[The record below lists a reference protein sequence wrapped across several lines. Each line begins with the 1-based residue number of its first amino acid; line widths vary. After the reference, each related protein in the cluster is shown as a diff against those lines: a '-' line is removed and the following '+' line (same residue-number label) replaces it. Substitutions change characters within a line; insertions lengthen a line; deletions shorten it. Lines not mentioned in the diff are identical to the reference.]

1 MKAMKKEKLFT
12 RNFTLLILGQ
22 VSSLT
27 GNYTLKFALSMYVL
41 EQTGSASIFAGMLS
55 AALLP
60 TVLLSP
66 FGGIL
71 ADRAN
76 RKHIMVALDAL
87 SGLSVLAVGL
97 LLPLGRELW
106 VIGALLVLLSVLAAF
121 ESPTVQACVPQMV
134 SPQNLVQ
141 GNAVVSQ
148 VSAVTSLVTPF
159 LGSLFYTAFGIGP
172 VFAAAVAC
180 FWLTALLECMIRLE
194 YQKPPRTAGIGAI
207 VREDLAVSAHFLR
220 REQPDILKLLLLA
233 ALAGMFV
240 SGTAVVGFP
249 YLVRTVLGLSATY
262 YGAAESAMGAAA
274 ILGSLCAGL
283 LGKKLRVRDMAAI
296 FLSFGLSLFPIGFSF
311 LLPVGRMARYGVL
324 LFFFCVCQLGVCIFS
339 TYAITLIQQRT
350 PEQLMG
356 KVMSCVFTLSMCA
369 QPVGQVVYGALFDCF
384 SDSVYWVLIPT
395 GMLICLIAVASRG
408 FLKRMAAAE
417 KNKKD
422 ICKSRC
428 PFSDGGDDR
437 DRTDDLLNAIQTRSQ
452 LSYTPIFTCR
462 AAGPA
467 TQRRILYPP
476 LPHLSSIF
484 FLFFWPLLQRGRGR
498 SLFLTVRAW
507 RALSSP
513 SPRSPEYGSGTGR
526 SVKNS
531 PGSVPG
537 TPPPARDGT
546 SG

>member
-148 VSAVTSLVTPF
+148 VSAVTSLATPF

-172 VFAAAVAC
+172 VFAAAVVC
-180 FWLTALLECMIRLE
+180 FWLTALLECMIHLE

-220 REQPDILKLLLLA
+220 WEQPDILKLLLLA

-283 LGKKLRVRDMAAI
+283 LGKKLRVRDLSAI

-369 QPVGQVVYGALFDCF
+369 QPVGQMVYGALFDCF

-408 FLKRMAAAE
+408 FLKRMEAAE
-417 KNKKD
+417 
-422 ICKSRC
+422 
-428 PFSDGGDDR
+428 
-437 DRTDDLLNAIQTRSQ
+437 
-452 LSYTPIFTCR
+452 
-462 AAGPA
+462 
-467 TQRRILYPP
+467 
-476 LPHLSSIF
+476 
-484 FLFFWPLLQRGRGR
+484 
-498 SLFLTVRAW
+498 
-507 RALSSP
+507 
-513 SPRSPEYGSGTGR
+513 
-526 SVKNS
+526 
-531 PGSVPG
+531 
-537 TPPPARDGT
+537 
-546 SG
+546 

>member
-87 SGLSVLAVGL
+87 SGLSVLAAGL

-172 VFAAAVAC
+172 VFAAAVGC
-180 FWLTALLECMIRLE
+180 FWLTALLECMIHLE
-194 YQKPPRTAGIGAI
+194 HQKLPRTAGIGAI

-283 LGKKLRVRDMAAI
+283 MGKKLRVRDLSAI

-369 QPVGQVVYGALFDCF
+369 QPVGQLVYGALFDCF

-408 FLKRMAAAE
+408 FLKRMEAAE
-417 KNKKD
+417 
-422 ICKSRC
+422 
-428 PFSDGGDDR
+428 
-437 DRTDDLLNAIQTRSQ
+437 
-452 LSYTPIFTCR
+452 
-462 AAGPA
+462 
-467 TQRRILYPP
+467 
-476 LPHLSSIF
+476 
-484 FLFFWPLLQRGRGR
+484 
-498 SLFLTVRAW
+498 
-507 RALSSP
+507 
-513 SPRSPEYGSGTGR
+513 
-526 SVKNS
+526 
-531 PGSVPG
+531 
-537 TPPPARDGT
+537 
-546 SG
+546 

>member
-87 SGLSVLAVGL
+87 SGLSVLAAGL

-148 VSAVTSLVTPF
+148 VSAVTSLATPF

-172 VFAAAVAC
+172 VFAAAGVC
-180 FWLTALLECMIRLE
+180 FWLTALLECMIHLE
-194 YQKPPRTAGIGAI
+194 HQKPPRTAGIGAI

-283 LGKKLRVRDMAAI
+283 MGKKLRVRDLAAI
-296 FLSFGLSLFPIGFSF
+296 FLSFGLSLFPIGLSF
-311 LLPVGRMARYGVL
+311 LLPVGTMAHYGVL

-369 QPVGQVVYGALFDCF
+369 QPVGQMVYGALFDCF
-384 SDSVYWVLIPT
+384 SDRVYWVLIPT
-395 GMLICLIAVASRG
+395 GMLICLIALASQG
-408 FLKRMAAAE
+408 FLKRMEAAE
-417 KNKKD
+417 
-422 ICKSRC
+422 
-428 PFSDGGDDR
+428 
-437 DRTDDLLNAIQTRSQ
+437 
-452 LSYTPIFTCR
+452 
-462 AAGPA
+462 
-467 TQRRILYPP
+467 
-476 LPHLSSIF
+476 
-484 FLFFWPLLQRGRGR
+484 
-498 SLFLTVRAW
+498 
-507 RALSSP
+507 
-513 SPRSPEYGSGTGR
+513 
-526 SVKNS
+526 
-531 PGSVPG
+531 
-537 TPPPARDGT
+537 
-546 SG
+546 

>member
-87 SGLSVLAVGL
+87 SGLSVLAAGL

-148 VSAVTSLVTPF
+148 VSAVTSLATPF

-172 VFAAAVAC
+172 VFAAAGVC
-180 FWLTALLECMIRLE
+180 FWLTALLECMIHLE
-194 YQKPPRTAGIGAI
+194 HQKPPRTAGIGAI

-350 PEQLMG
+350 PKQLMG

-369 QPVGQVVYGALFDCF
+369 QPVGQMVYGALFDCF

-408 FLKRMAAAE
+408 FLKRMEAAE
-417 KNKKD
+417 
-422 ICKSRC
+422 
-428 PFSDGGDDR
+428 
-437 DRTDDLLNAIQTRSQ
+437 
-452 LSYTPIFTCR
+452 
-462 AAGPA
+462 
-467 TQRRILYPP
+467 
-476 LPHLSSIF
+476 
-484 FLFFWPLLQRGRGR
+484 
-498 SLFLTVRAW
+498 
-507 RALSSP
+507 
-513 SPRSPEYGSGTGR
+513 
-526 SVKNS
+526 
-531 PGSVPG
+531 
-537 TPPPARDGT
+537 
-546 SG
+546 

>member
-76 RKHIMVALDAL
+76 RKWIMVVLDAL
-87 SGLSVLAVGL
+87 SGLSVLAAGL

-148 VSAVTSLVTPF
+148 VSAVTSLATPF

-172 VFAAAVAC
+172 VFAAAVVC
-180 FWLTALLECMIRLE
+180 FWLTALLECMIHLE

-207 VREDLAVSAHFLR
+207 VREDLALSAHFLR

-274 ILGSLCAGL
+274 ILGGLCAGL
-283 LGKKLRVRDMAAI
+283 LGKKLRVRDLSAI
-296 FLSFGLSLFPIGFSF
+296 FLSFGLSLFPIGLSF

-350 PEQLMG
+350 PKQLMG

-395 GMLICLIAVASRG
+395 GMLICLIAVVSRG
-408 FLKRMAAAE
+408 FLKRMEAAE
-417 KNKKD
+417 
-422 ICKSRC
+422 
-428 PFSDGGDDR
+428 
-437 DRTDDLLNAIQTRSQ
+437 
-452 LSYTPIFTCR
+452 
-462 AAGPA
+462 
-467 TQRRILYPP
+467 
-476 LPHLSSIF
+476 
-484 FLFFWPLLQRGRGR
+484 
-498 SLFLTVRAW
+498 
-507 RALSSP
+507 
-513 SPRSPEYGSGTGR
+513 
-526 SVKNS
+526 
-531 PGSVPG
+531 
-537 TPPPARDGT
+537 
-546 SG
+546 

>member
-87 SGLSVLAVGL
+87 SGLSVLAAGL

-172 VFAAAVAC
+172 VFAAAVVC
-180 FWLTALLECMIRLE
+180 FWLTALLECMIHLE
-194 YQKPPRTAGIGAI
+194 HQKPPRTAGIGAI

-296 FLSFGLSLFPIGFSF
+296 FLSFGLSLFPIGLSF

-350 PEQLMG
+350 PKQLMG

-384 SDSVYWVLIPT
+384 FDSVYWVLIPT

-408 FLKRMAAAE
+408 FLKRMEAAE
-417 KNKKD
+417 
-422 ICKSRC
+422 
-428 PFSDGGDDR
+428 
-437 DRTDDLLNAIQTRSQ
+437 
-452 LSYTPIFTCR
+452 
-462 AAGPA
+462 
-467 TQRRILYPP
+467 
-476 LPHLSSIF
+476 
-484 FLFFWPLLQRGRGR
+484 
-498 SLFLTVRAW
+498 
-507 RALSSP
+507 
-513 SPRSPEYGSGTGR
+513 
-526 SVKNS
+526 
-531 PGSVPG
+531 
-537 TPPPARDGT
+537 
-546 SG
+546 

>member
-87 SGLSVLAVGL
+87 SGLSVLAAGL

-172 VFAAAVAC
+172 VFAAAVVC
-180 FWLTALLECMIRLE
+180 FWLTALLECMIHLE

-207 VREDLAVSAHFLR
+207 VREDLAVSSHFLR
-220 REQPDILKLLLLA
+220 WEQPDILKLLLLA

-369 QPVGQVVYGALFDCF
+369 QPVGQMVYGALFDCF

-408 FLKRMAAAE
+408 FLKRMEAAE
-417 KNKKD
+417 
-422 ICKSRC
+422 
-428 PFSDGGDDR
+428 
-437 DRTDDLLNAIQTRSQ
+437 
-452 LSYTPIFTCR
+452 
-462 AAGPA
+462 
-467 TQRRILYPP
+467 
-476 LPHLSSIF
+476 
-484 FLFFWPLLQRGRGR
+484 
-498 SLFLTVRAW
+498 
-507 RALSSP
+507 
-513 SPRSPEYGSGTGR
+513 
-526 SVKNS
+526 
-531 PGSVPG
+531 
-537 TPPPARDGT
+537 
-546 SG
+546 

>member
-172 VFAAAVAC
+172 VFAAAVVC
-180 FWLTALLECMIRLE
+180 FWLTALLECMIHLE

-283 LGKKLRVRDMAAI
+283 LGKKLRVRDLSSI
-296 FLSFGLSLFPIGFSF
+296 FLSFGLSLFPIGLSF

-369 QPVGQVVYGALFDCF
+369 QPVGQMVYGALFDCF

-395 GMLICLIAVASRG
+395 GVLICLIAVASRG
-408 FLKRMAAAE
+408 FLKRMEAAE
-417 KNKKD
+417 
-422 ICKSRC
+422 
-428 PFSDGGDDR
+428 
-437 DRTDDLLNAIQTRSQ
+437 
-452 LSYTPIFTCR
+452 
-462 AAGPA
+462 
-467 TQRRILYPP
+467 
-476 LPHLSSIF
+476 
-484 FLFFWPLLQRGRGR
+484 
-498 SLFLTVRAW
+498 
-507 RALSSP
+507 
-513 SPRSPEYGSGTGR
+513 
-526 SVKNS
+526 
-531 PGSVPG
+531 
-537 TPPPARDGT
+537 
-546 SG
+546 

>member
-87 SGLSVLAVGL
+87 SGLSVLAAGL

-148 VSAVTSLVTPF
+148 VSAVTSLATPF

-172 VFAAAVAC
+172 VFAAAGVC
-180 FWLTALLECMIRLE
+180 FWLTALLECMIHLE
-194 YQKPPRTAGIGAI
+194 HQKPPRTAGIGAI

-283 LGKKLRVRDMAAI
+283 LGKKLRVRDLSAI
-296 FLSFGLSLFPIGFSF
+296 FLSFGLSLFPIGLSF

-350 PEQLMG
+350 PKQLMG

-384 SDSVYWVLIPT
+384 FDSVYWVLIPT
-395 GMLICLIAVASRG
+395 GVLICLIAVASRG
-408 FLKRMAAAE
+408 FLKRMEAAE
-417 KNKKD
+417 
-422 ICKSRC
+422 
-428 PFSDGGDDR
+428 
-437 DRTDDLLNAIQTRSQ
+437 
-452 LSYTPIFTCR
+452 
-462 AAGPA
+462 
-467 TQRRILYPP
+467 
-476 LPHLSSIF
+476 
-484 FLFFWPLLQRGRGR
+484 
-498 SLFLTVRAW
+498 
-507 RALSSP
+507 
-513 SPRSPEYGSGTGR
+513 
-526 SVKNS
+526 
-531 PGSVPG
+531 
-537 TPPPARDGT
+537 
-546 SG
+546 

>member
-87 SGLSVLAVGL
+87 SGLSVLAAGL

-172 VFAAAVAC
+172 VFAAAVVC
-180 FWLTALLECMIRLE
+180 FWLTALLECMIHLE

-283 LGKKLRVRDMAAI
+283 LGKKLRVRDLSAI
-296 FLSFGLSLFPIGFSF
+296 FLSFGLSLFPIGLSF

-350 PEQLMG
+350 PKQLMG

-369 QPVGQVVYGALFDCF
+369 QPVGQVVYGALSDCLF
-384 SDSVYWVLIPT
+384 DSVYWVLTPT

-408 FLKRMAAAE
+408 FLKRMEAAE
-417 KNKKD
+417 
-422 ICKSRC
+422 
-428 PFSDGGDDR
+428 
-437 DRTDDLLNAIQTRSQ
+437 
-452 LSYTPIFTCR
+452 
-462 AAGPA
+462 
-467 TQRRILYPP
+467 
-476 LPHLSSIF
+476 
-484 FLFFWPLLQRGRGR
+484 
-498 SLFLTVRAW
+498 
-507 RALSSP
+507 
-513 SPRSPEYGSGTGR
+513 
-526 SVKNS
+526 
-531 PGSVPG
+531 
-537 TPPPARDGT
+537 
-546 SG
+546 

>member
-87 SGLSVLAVGL
+87 SGLSVLAAGL

-141 GNAVVSQ
+141 GNAVVGQ

-180 FWLTALLECMIRLE
+180 FWLTALLECMIHLE

-207 VREDLAVSAHFLR
+207 VREDLALSAHFLR

-249 YLVRTVLGLSATY
+249 YLVRMVLGLSATY

-296 FLSFGLSLFPIGFSF
+296 FLSFGLSLFPIGLSF

-384 SDSVYWVLIPT
+384 SDSVYWGLIPT
-395 GMLICLIAVASRG
+395 GMLICLIAVVSRG
-408 FLKRMAAAE
+408 FLKRMEAAE
-417 KNKKD
+417 
-422 ICKSRC
+422 
-428 PFSDGGDDR
+428 
-437 DRTDDLLNAIQTRSQ
+437 
-452 LSYTPIFTCR
+452 
-462 AAGPA
+462 
-467 TQRRILYPP
+467 
-476 LPHLSSIF
+476 
-484 FLFFWPLLQRGRGR
+484 
-498 SLFLTVRAW
+498 
-507 RALSSP
+507 
-513 SPRSPEYGSGTGR
+513 
-526 SVKNS
+526 
-531 PGSVPG
+531 
-537 TPPPARDGT
+537 
-546 SG
+546 

>member
-87 SGLSVLAVGL
+87 SGLSVLAAGL

-148 VSAVTSLVTPF
+148 VSAVTSLATPF

-172 VFAAAVAC
+172 VFAAAVVC
-180 FWLTALLECMIRLE
+180 FWLTALLECMIHLE

-220 REQPDILKLLLLA
+220 WEQPDILKLLLLA

-296 FLSFGLSLFPIGFSF
+296 FLSFGLSLFPIGLSF

-369 QPVGQVVYGALFDCF
+369 QPVGQMVYGALFDCF

-408 FLKRMAAAE
+408 FLKRMEAAE
-417 KNKKD
+417 
-422 ICKSRC
+422 
-428 PFSDGGDDR
+428 
-437 DRTDDLLNAIQTRSQ
+437 
-452 LSYTPIFTCR
+452 
-462 AAGPA
+462 
-467 TQRRILYPP
+467 
-476 LPHLSSIF
+476 
-484 FLFFWPLLQRGRGR
+484 
-498 SLFLTVRAW
+498 
-507 RALSSP
+507 
-513 SPRSPEYGSGTGR
+513 
-526 SVKNS
+526 
-531 PGSVPG
+531 
-537 TPPPARDGT
+537 
-546 SG
+546 

>member
-87 SGLSVLAVGL
+87 SGLSVLAAGL

-172 VFAAAVAC
+172 VFAAAVVC
-180 FWLTALLECMIRLE
+180 FWLTALLECMIHLE

-296 FLSFGLSLFPIGFSF
+296 FLSFGLSLFPIGLSF

-395 GMLICLIAVASRG
+395 GVLICLIAVASRV
-408 FLKRMAAAE
+408 FLKRMEAAE
-417 KNKKD
+417 
-422 ICKSRC
+422 
-428 PFSDGGDDR
+428 
-437 DRTDDLLNAIQTRSQ
+437 
-452 LSYTPIFTCR
+452 
-462 AAGPA
+462 
-467 TQRRILYPP
+467 
-476 LPHLSSIF
+476 
-484 FLFFWPLLQRGRGR
+484 
-498 SLFLTVRAW
+498 
-507 RALSSP
+507 
-513 SPRSPEYGSGTGR
+513 
-526 SVKNS
+526 
-531 PGSVPG
+531 
-537 TPPPARDGT
+537 
-546 SG
+546 

>member
-87 SGLSVLAVGL
+87 SGLSVLAAGL

-134 SPQNLVQ
+134 PPQNLVQ

-172 VFAAAVAC
+172 VFAAAVVC

-296 FLSFGLSLFPIGFSF
+296 FLSFGLSLFPIGLSF

-350 PEQLMG
+350 PKQLMG

-369 QPVGQVVYGALFDCF
+369 QPVGQMVYGALFDCF

-408 FLKRMAAAE
+408 FLKRMEAAE
-417 KNKKD
+417 
-422 ICKSRC
+422 
-428 PFSDGGDDR
+428 
-437 DRTDDLLNAIQTRSQ
+437 
-452 LSYTPIFTCR
+452 
-462 AAGPA
+462 
-467 TQRRILYPP
+467 
-476 LPHLSSIF
+476 
-484 FLFFWPLLQRGRGR
+484 
-498 SLFLTVRAW
+498 
-507 RALSSP
+507 
-513 SPRSPEYGSGTGR
+513 
-526 SVKNS
+526 
-531 PGSVPG
+531 
-537 TPPPARDGT
+537 
-546 SG
+546 

>member
-87 SGLSVLAVGL
+87 SGLSVLAAGL

-121 ESPTVQACVPQMV
+121 ESPTVQACVSQMV

-148 VSAVTSLVTPF
+148 VSAVTSLATPF

-172 VFAAAVAC
+172 VFAAAVVG
-180 FWLTALLECMIRLE
+180 FWLTSLLECMIHLE

-296 FLSFGLSLFPIGFSF
+296 FLSFGLSLFPIGLSF

-395 GMLICLIAVASRG
+395 GMLICLIAVVSRG
-408 FLKRMAAAE
+408 FLKRMEAAE
-417 KNKKD
+417 
-422 ICKSRC
+422 
-428 PFSDGGDDR
+428 
-437 DRTDDLLNAIQTRSQ
+437 
-452 LSYTPIFTCR
+452 
-462 AAGPA
+462 
-467 TQRRILYPP
+467 
-476 LPHLSSIF
+476 
-484 FLFFWPLLQRGRGR
+484 
-498 SLFLTVRAW
+498 
-507 RALSSP
+507 
-513 SPRSPEYGSGTGR
+513 
-526 SVKNS
+526 
-531 PGSVPG
+531 
-537 TPPPARDGT
+537 
-546 SG
+546 

>member
-1 MKAMKKEKLFT
+1 M
-12 RNFTLLILGQ
+12 
-22 VSSLT
+22 SSLT

-87 SGLSVLAVGL
+87 SGLSVLAAGL
-97 LLPLGRELW
+97 LLLLGRELW

-172 VFAAAVAC
+172 VFAAAVVC
-180 FWLTALLECMIRLE
+180 FWLTALLECMIHLE

-283 LGKKLRVRDMAAI
+283 LGKKLRVRDLSAI
-296 FLSFGLSLFPIGFSF
+296 FLSFGLSLFPIGLSF

-369 QPVGQVVYGALFDCF
+369 QPVGQMVYGALFDCF

-395 GMLICLIAVASRG
+395 GMLICLIAVASQG
-408 FLKRMAAAE
+408 FLKRMEAAE
-417 KNKKD
+417 
-422 ICKSRC
+422 
-428 PFSDGGDDR
+428 
-437 DRTDDLLNAIQTRSQ
+437 
-452 LSYTPIFTCR
+452 
-462 AAGPA
+462 
-467 TQRRILYPP
+467 
-476 LPHLSSIF
+476 
-484 FLFFWPLLQRGRGR
+484 
-498 SLFLTVRAW
+498 
-507 RALSSP
+507 
-513 SPRSPEYGSGTGR
+513 
-526 SVKNS
+526 
-531 PGSVPG
+531 
-537 TPPPARDGT
+537 
-546 SG
+546 

>member
-1 MKAMKKEKLFT
+1 M
-12 RNFTLLILGQ
+12 
-22 VSSLT
+22 SSLT

-87 SGLSVLAVGL
+87 SGLSVLAAGL
-97 LLPLGRELW
+97 LLPLGREIW

-148 VSAVTSLVTPF
+148 VSAVTSLATPF

-172 VFAAAVAC
+172 VFAAAGVC
-180 FWLTALLECMIRLE
+180 FWLTALLECMIHLE

-283 LGKKLRVRDMAAI
+283 LGKKLRVRDLSAI

-311 LLPVGRMARYGVL
+311 LLPVGTMARYGVL

-369 QPVGQVVYGALFDCF
+369 QPVGQMVYGALFDCF

-395 GMLICLIAVASRG
+395 GVLICLIAVASRG
-408 FLKRMAAAE
+408 FLKRMEAAE
-417 KNKKD
+417 
-422 ICKSRC
+422 
-428 PFSDGGDDR
+428 
-437 DRTDDLLNAIQTRSQ
+437 
-452 LSYTPIFTCR
+452 
-462 AAGPA
+462 
-467 TQRRILYPP
+467 
-476 LPHLSSIF
+476 
-484 FLFFWPLLQRGRGR
+484 
-498 SLFLTVRAW
+498 
-507 RALSSP
+507 
-513 SPRSPEYGSGTGR
+513 
-526 SVKNS
+526 
-531 PGSVPG
+531 
-537 TPPPARDGT
+537 
-546 SG
+546 

>member
-87 SGLSVLAVGL
+87 SGLSVLAAGL

-172 VFAAAVAC
+172 VFAAAVVC
-180 FWLTALLECMIRLE
+180 FWLTALLECMIHLE

-296 FLSFGLSLFPIGFSF
+296 FLSFGLSLFPIGLSF

-350 PEQLMG
+350 PKQLMG

-395 GMLICLIAVASRG
+395 GVLICLIAVASRG
-408 FLKRMAAAE
+408 FLKRMEAAE
-417 KNKKD
+417 
-422 ICKSRC
+422 
-428 PFSDGGDDR
+428 
-437 DRTDDLLNAIQTRSQ
+437 
-452 LSYTPIFTCR
+452 
-462 AAGPA
+462 
-467 TQRRILYPP
+467 
-476 LPHLSSIF
+476 
-484 FLFFWPLLQRGRGR
+484 
-498 SLFLTVRAW
+498 
-507 RALSSP
+507 
-513 SPRSPEYGSGTGR
+513 
-526 SVKNS
+526 
-531 PGSVPG
+531 
-537 TPPPARDGT
+537 
-546 SG
+546 

>member
-87 SGLSVLAVGL
+87 SGLSVLAAGL

-148 VSAVTSLVTPF
+148 VSAVTSLATPF

-172 VFAAAVAC
+172 VFAAAVVC
-180 FWLTALLECMIRLE
+180 FWLTALLECMIHLE

-249 YLVRTVLGLSATY
+249 YLVRTVLGLSAPY

-283 LGKKLRVRDMAAI
+283 LGKKLRVRDLSSI
-296 FLSFGLSLFPIGFSF
+296 FLSFGLSLFPIGLSF

-350 PEQLMG
+350 PKQLMG

-369 QPVGQVVYGALFDCF
+369 QPVGQMVYGALFDCF

-408 FLKRMAAAE
+408 FLKRMEAAE
-417 KNKKD
+417 
-422 ICKSRC
+422 
-428 PFSDGGDDR
+428 
-437 DRTDDLLNAIQTRSQ
+437 
-452 LSYTPIFTCR
+452 
-462 AAGPA
+462 
-467 TQRRILYPP
+467 
-476 LPHLSSIF
+476 
-484 FLFFWPLLQRGRGR
+484 
-498 SLFLTVRAW
+498 
-507 RALSSP
+507 
-513 SPRSPEYGSGTGR
+513 
-526 SVKNS
+526 
-531 PGSVPG
+531 
-537 TPPPARDGT
+537 
-546 SG
+546 

>member
-87 SGLSVLAVGL
+87 SGLSVLAAGL

-159 LGSLFYTAFGIGP
+159 WGSLFYTAFGIGP
-172 VFAAAVAC
+172 VFAAAVVC
-180 FWLTALLECMIRLE
+180 FWLTALLECMIHLE

-207 VREDLAVSAHFLR
+207 VREDLALSAHFLR

-296 FLSFGLSLFPIGFSF
+296 FLSFGLSLFPIGLSF

-350 PEQLMG
+350 PKQLMG

-369 QPVGQVVYGALFDCF
+369 QPVGQMVYGALFDCF

-395 GMLICLIAVASRG
+395 GVLICLIAVASRG
-408 FLKRMAAAE
+408 FLKRMEAAE
-417 KNKKD
+417 
-422 ICKSRC
+422 
-428 PFSDGGDDR
+428 
-437 DRTDDLLNAIQTRSQ
+437 
-452 LSYTPIFTCR
+452 
-462 AAGPA
+462 
-467 TQRRILYPP
+467 
-476 LPHLSSIF
+476 
-484 FLFFWPLLQRGRGR
+484 
-498 SLFLTVRAW
+498 
-507 RALSSP
+507 
-513 SPRSPEYGSGTGR
+513 
-526 SVKNS
+526 
-531 PGSVPG
+531 
-537 TPPPARDGT
+537 
-546 SG
+546 

>member
-87 SGLSVLAVGL
+87 SGLSVLAAGL

-180 FWLTALLECMIRLE
+180 FWLTALLECMIHLE

-207 VREDLAVSAHFLR
+207 VREELAVSAHFLR

-283 LGKKLRVRDMAAI
+283 LGKKLRVRDLSAI
-296 FLSFGLSLFPIGFSF
+296 FLSFGLSLFPIGLSF

-369 QPVGQVVYGALFDCF
+369 QPVGQMVYGALFDCF
-384 SDSVYWVLIPT
+384 FDSVYWVLIPT

-408 FLKRMAAAE
+408 FLKRMEAAE
-417 KNKKD
+417 
-422 ICKSRC
+422 
-428 PFSDGGDDR
+428 
-437 DRTDDLLNAIQTRSQ
+437 
-452 LSYTPIFTCR
+452 
-462 AAGPA
+462 
-467 TQRRILYPP
+467 
-476 LPHLSSIF
+476 
-484 FLFFWPLLQRGRGR
+484 
-498 SLFLTVRAW
+498 
-507 RALSSP
+507 
-513 SPRSPEYGSGTGR
+513 
-526 SVKNS
+526 
-531 PGSVPG
+531 
-537 TPPPARDGT
+537 
-546 SG
+546 

>member
-87 SGLSVLAVGL
+87 SGLSVLAAGL

-148 VSAVTSLVTPF
+148 VSAVTSLATPF

-172 VFAAAVAC
+172 VFAAAGVC
-180 FWLTALLECMIRLE
+180 FWLTALLECMIHLE
-194 YQKPPRTAGIGAI
+194 HQKPPRTAGIGAI

-283 LGKKLRVRDMAAI
+283 LGKKLRVRDLSAI

-350 PEQLMG
+350 PKQLMG

-384 SDSVYWVLIPT
+384 SDRVYWVLIPT
-395 GMLICLIAVASRG
+395 GMLICLIAVVSRG
-408 FLKRMAAAE
+408 FLKRMEAAE
-417 KNKKD
+417 
-422 ICKSRC
+422 
-428 PFSDGGDDR
+428 
-437 DRTDDLLNAIQTRSQ
+437 
-452 LSYTPIFTCR
+452 
-462 AAGPA
+462 
-467 TQRRILYPP
+467 
-476 LPHLSSIF
+476 
-484 FLFFWPLLQRGRGR
+484 
-498 SLFLTVRAW
+498 
-507 RALSSP
+507 
-513 SPRSPEYGSGTGR
+513 
-526 SVKNS
+526 
-531 PGSVPG
+531 
-537 TPPPARDGT
+537 
-546 SG
+546 

>member
-87 SGLSVLAVGL
+87 SGLSVLAAGL

-148 VSAVTSLVTPF
+148 VSAVTSLATPF

-172 VFAAAVAC
+172 VFAAAGVC
-180 FWLTALLECMIRLE
+180 FWLTALLECMIHLE
-194 YQKPPRTAGIGAI
+194 HQKPPRTAGIGAI

-296 FLSFGLSLFPIGFSF
+296 FLSFGLSLFPIGLSF

-350 PEQLMG
+350 PKQLMG

-384 SDSVYWVLIPT
+384 FDSVYWVLIPT
-395 GMLICLIAVASRG
+395 GVLICLIAVASRG
-408 FLKRMAAAE
+408 FLKRMEAAE
-417 KNKKD
+417 
-422 ICKSRC
+422 
-428 PFSDGGDDR
+428 
-437 DRTDDLLNAIQTRSQ
+437 
-452 LSYTPIFTCR
+452 
-462 AAGPA
+462 
-467 TQRRILYPP
+467 
-476 LPHLSSIF
+476 
-484 FLFFWPLLQRGRGR
+484 
-498 SLFLTVRAW
+498 
-507 RALSSP
+507 
-513 SPRSPEYGSGTGR
+513 
-526 SVKNS
+526 
-531 PGSVPG
+531 
-537 TPPPARDGT
+537 
-546 SG
+546 

>member
-76 RKHIMVALDAL
+76 RKHIMVALDTL
-87 SGLSVLAVGL
+87 SGLVVLAAGL

-172 VFAAAVAC
+172 VFAAAVVC
-180 FWLTALLECMIRLE
+180 FWLTALLECMIHLE

-262 YGAAESAMGAAA
+262 YGTAESAMGAAA

-296 FLSFGLSLFPIGFSF
+296 FLSFGLSLFPIGLSF

-408 FLKRMAAAE
+408 FLKRMEAAE
-417 KNKKD
+417 
-422 ICKSRC
+422 
-428 PFSDGGDDR
+428 
-437 DRTDDLLNAIQTRSQ
+437 
-452 LSYTPIFTCR
+452 
-462 AAGPA
+462 
-467 TQRRILYPP
+467 
-476 LPHLSSIF
+476 
-484 FLFFWPLLQRGRGR
+484 
-498 SLFLTVRAW
+498 
-507 RALSSP
+507 
-513 SPRSPEYGSGTGR
+513 
-526 SVKNS
+526 
-531 PGSVPG
+531 
-537 TPPPARDGT
+537 
-546 SG
+546 

>member
-87 SGLSVLAVGL
+87 SGLSVLAAGL

-207 VREDLAVSAHFLR
+207 VREDLALSAHFLR

-283 LGKKLRVRDMAAI
+283 MGKKLRVRDLSAI

-311 LLPVGRMARYGVL
+311 LLPVGTMARYGVL

-350 PEQLMG
+350 PKQLMG

-395 GMLICLIAVASRG
+395 GVLICLIAVVSRG
-408 FLKRMAAAE
+408 FLKRMEAAE
-417 KNKKD
+417 
-422 ICKSRC
+422 
-428 PFSDGGDDR
+428 
-437 DRTDDLLNAIQTRSQ
+437 
-452 LSYTPIFTCR
+452 
-462 AAGPA
+462 
-467 TQRRILYPP
+467 
-476 LPHLSSIF
+476 
-484 FLFFWPLLQRGRGR
+484 
-498 SLFLTVRAW
+498 
-507 RALSSP
+507 
-513 SPRSPEYGSGTGR
+513 
-526 SVKNS
+526 
-531 PGSVPG
+531 
-537 TPPPARDGT
+537 
-546 SG
+546 

>member
-87 SGLSVLAVGL
+87 SGLSVLAAGL
-97 LLPLGRELW
+97 LLPLGRGLW

-148 VSAVTSLVTPF
+148 VSAVTSLATPF

-172 VFAAAVAC
+172 VFAAAVVC

-207 VREDLAVSAHFLR
+207 VREDLAVSVHFLR

-369 QPVGQVVYGALFDCF
+369 QPVGQLVYGALFDCF

-408 FLKRMAAAE
+408 FLKRMEAAE
-417 KNKKD
+417 
-422 ICKSRC
+422 
-428 PFSDGGDDR
+428 
-437 DRTDDLLNAIQTRSQ
+437 
-452 LSYTPIFTCR
+452 
-462 AAGPA
+462 
-467 TQRRILYPP
+467 
-476 LPHLSSIF
+476 
-484 FLFFWPLLQRGRGR
+484 
-498 SLFLTVRAW
+498 
-507 RALSSP
+507 
-513 SPRSPEYGSGTGR
+513 
-526 SVKNS
+526 
-531 PGSVPG
+531 
-537 TPPPARDGT
+537 
-546 SG
+546 

>member
-76 RKHIMVALDAL
+76 RKHIIVALDAL
-87 SGLSVLAVGL
+87 SGLSVLAAGL

-172 VFAAAVAC
+172 VFAAAVVC
-180 FWLTALLECMIRLE
+180 FWMTALLECMIHLE

-283 LGKKLRVRDMAAI
+283 LGKKLRVRDLSAI
-296 FLSFGLSLFPIGFSF
+296 FLSFGLSLFPIGLSF

-350 PEQLMG
+350 PKQLMG

-369 QPVGQVVYGALFDCF
+369 QPVGQMVYGALFDCF

-395 GMLICLIAVASRG
+395 GVLICLIAVASRG
-408 FLKRMAAAE
+408 FLKRMEAAE
-417 KNKKD
+417 
-422 ICKSRC
+422 
-428 PFSDGGDDR
+428 
-437 DRTDDLLNAIQTRSQ
+437 
-452 LSYTPIFTCR
+452 
-462 AAGPA
+462 
-467 TQRRILYPP
+467 
-476 LPHLSSIF
+476 
-484 FLFFWPLLQRGRGR
+484 
-498 SLFLTVRAW
+498 
-507 RALSSP
+507 
-513 SPRSPEYGSGTGR
+513 
-526 SVKNS
+526 
-531 PGSVPG
+531 
-537 TPPPARDGT
+537 
-546 SG
+546 

>member
-87 SGLSVLAVGL
+87 SGLSVLAAGL

-141 GNAVVSQ
+141 GNVVVSQ

-172 VFAAAVAC
+172 VFAAAVVC
-180 FWLTALLECMIRLE
+180 FWLTALLECMIHLE
-194 YQKPPRTAGIGAI
+194 HQKPPRTAGIGAI

-296 FLSFGLSLFPIGFSF
+296 FLSFGLSLFPIGLSF

-369 QPVGQVVYGALFDCF
+369 QPVGQMVYGALFDCF

-408 FLKRMAAAE
+408 FLKRMEAAE
-417 KNKKD
+417 
-422 ICKSRC
+422 
-428 PFSDGGDDR
+428 
-437 DRTDDLLNAIQTRSQ
+437 
-452 LSYTPIFTCR
+452 
-462 AAGPA
+462 
-467 TQRRILYPP
+467 
-476 LPHLSSIF
+476 
-484 FLFFWPLLQRGRGR
+484 
-498 SLFLTVRAW
+498 
-507 RALSSP
+507 
-513 SPRSPEYGSGTGR
+513 
-526 SVKNS
+526 
-531 PGSVPG
+531 
-537 TPPPARDGT
+537 
-546 SG
+546 

>member
-87 SGLSVLAVGL
+87 SGLSVLAAGL

-180 FWLTALLECMIRLE
+180 FWLTALLECMIHLE

-296 FLSFGLSLFPIGFSF
+296 FLSFGLSLFPIGLSF

-369 QPVGQVVYGALFDCF
+369 QPVGQMVYGALFDCF

-395 GMLICLIAVASRG
+395 GVLICLIAVASRG
-408 FLKRMAAAE
+408 FLKRMEAAE
-417 KNKKD
+417 
-422 ICKSRC
+422 
-428 PFSDGGDDR
+428 
-437 DRTDDLLNAIQTRSQ
+437 
-452 LSYTPIFTCR
+452 
-462 AAGPA
+462 
-467 TQRRILYPP
+467 
-476 LPHLSSIF
+476 
-484 FLFFWPLLQRGRGR
+484 
-498 SLFLTVRAW
+498 
-507 RALSSP
+507 
-513 SPRSPEYGSGTGR
+513 
-526 SVKNS
+526 
-531 PGSVPG
+531 
-537 TPPPARDGT
+537 
-546 SG
+546 

>member
-1 MKAMKKEKLFT
+1 MKEMQKEKLFT

-87 SGLSVLAVGL
+87 SGLSVLAAGL

-172 VFAAAVAC
+172 VFAAAVVC
-180 FWLTALLECMIRLE
+180 FWLTALLECMIHLE

-283 LGKKLRVRDMAAI
+283 LGKKLRVRDLSAI
-296 FLSFGLSLFPIGFSF
+296 FLSFGLSLFPIGLSF

-350 PEQLMG
+350 PKQLMG

-369 QPVGQVVYGALFDCF
+369 QPVGQMVYGALFDCF
-384 SDSVYWVLIPT
+384 SDRVYWVLIPT
-395 GMLICLIAVASRG
+395 GVLICLIAVASRG
-408 FLKRMAAAE
+408 FLKRMEAAE
-417 KNKKD
+417 
-422 ICKSRC
+422 
-428 PFSDGGDDR
+428 
-437 DRTDDLLNAIQTRSQ
+437 
-452 LSYTPIFTCR
+452 
-462 AAGPA
+462 
-467 TQRRILYPP
+467 
-476 LPHLSSIF
+476 
-484 FLFFWPLLQRGRGR
+484 
-498 SLFLTVRAW
+498 
-507 RALSSP
+507 
-513 SPRSPEYGSGTGR
+513 
-526 SVKNS
+526 
-531 PGSVPG
+531 
-537 TPPPARDGT
+537 
-546 SG
+546 

>member
-41 EQTGSASIFAGMLS
+41 EQTGLASIFAGMLA

-71 ADRAN
+71 ADRTN

-87 SGLSVLAVGL
+87 SGLSVLAAGL

-148 VSAVTSLVTPF
+148 VSAVTSLATPF

-172 VFAAAVAC
+172 VFAAAGVC

-194 YQKPPRTAGIGAI
+194 YQKHPRTAGIGAI

-283 LGKKLRVRDMAAI
+283 MGKKLRVRDLSAI

-395 GMLICLIAVASRG
+395 GVLICLIAVASRG
-408 FLKRMAAAE
+408 FLKRMEAAE
-417 KNKKD
+417 
-422 ICKSRC
+422 
-428 PFSDGGDDR
+428 
-437 DRTDDLLNAIQTRSQ
+437 
-452 LSYTPIFTCR
+452 
-462 AAGPA
+462 
-467 TQRRILYPP
+467 
-476 LPHLSSIF
+476 
-484 FLFFWPLLQRGRGR
+484 
-498 SLFLTVRAW
+498 
-507 RALSSP
+507 
-513 SPRSPEYGSGTGR
+513 
-526 SVKNS
+526 
-531 PGSVPG
+531 
-537 TPPPARDGT
+537 
-546 SG
+546 

>member
-87 SGLSVLAVGL
+87 SGLSVLAAGL

-172 VFAAAVAC
+172 VFAAAVVC
-180 FWLTALLECMIRLE
+180 FWLTALLECMIHLE

-296 FLSFGLSLFPIGFSF
+296 FLSFGLSLFPIGLSF

-369 QPVGQVVYGALFDCF
+369 QPVGQMVYGALFDCF

-408 FLKRMAAAE
+408 FLKRMEAAE
-417 KNKKD
+417 
-422 ICKSRC
+422 
-428 PFSDGGDDR
+428 
-437 DRTDDLLNAIQTRSQ
+437 
-452 LSYTPIFTCR
+452 
-462 AAGPA
+462 
-467 TQRRILYPP
+467 
-476 LPHLSSIF
+476 
-484 FLFFWPLLQRGRGR
+484 
-498 SLFLTVRAW
+498 
-507 RALSSP
+507 
-513 SPRSPEYGSGTGR
+513 
-526 SVKNS
+526 
-531 PGSVPG
+531 
-537 TPPPARDGT
+537 
-546 SG
+546 

>member
-87 SGLSVLAVGL
+87 SGLSVLAAGL

-159 LGSLFYTAFGIGP
+159 WGSLFYTAFGIGP
-172 VFAAAVAC
+172 VFAAAVVC
-180 FWLTALLECMIRLE
+180 FWLTALECMIRLE

-207 VREDLAVSAHFLR
+207 VREDLAVSVHFLR

-369 QPVGQVVYGALFDCF
+369 QPVGQLVYGALFDCF

-395 GMLICLIAVASRG
+395 GMLICLIAVASRV
-408 FLKRMAAAE
+408 FFKRMEAAE
-417 KNKKD
+417 
-422 ICKSRC
+422 
-428 PFSDGGDDR
+428 
-437 DRTDDLLNAIQTRSQ
+437 
-452 LSYTPIFTCR
+452 
-462 AAGPA
+462 
-467 TQRRILYPP
+467 
-476 LPHLSSIF
+476 
-484 FLFFWPLLQRGRGR
+484 
-498 SLFLTVRAW
+498 
-507 RALSSP
+507 
-513 SPRSPEYGSGTGR
+513 
-526 SVKNS
+526 
-531 PGSVPG
+531 
-537 TPPPARDGT
+537 
-546 SG
+546 

>member
-1 MKAMKKEKLFT
+1 M
-12 RNFTLLILGQ
+12 
-22 VSSLT
+22 SSLT

-87 SGLSVLAVGL
+87 SGLSVLAAGL

-159 LGSLFYTAFGIGP
+159 WGSLFYTAFGIGP
-172 VFAAAVAC
+172 VFAAAVVC

-311 LLPVGRMARYGVL
+311 LLPVGTMARYGVL

-350 PEQLMG
+350 PKQLMG

-395 GMLICLIAVASRG
+395 GVLICLIALASQG
-408 FLKRMAAAE
+408 FLKRMEAAE
-417 KNKKD
+417 
-422 ICKSRC
+422 
-428 PFSDGGDDR
+428 
-437 DRTDDLLNAIQTRSQ
+437 
-452 LSYTPIFTCR
+452 
-462 AAGPA
+462 
-467 TQRRILYPP
+467 
-476 LPHLSSIF
+476 
-484 FLFFWPLLQRGRGR
+484 
-498 SLFLTVRAW
+498 
-507 RALSSP
+507 
-513 SPRSPEYGSGTGR
+513 
-526 SVKNS
+526 
-531 PGSVPG
+531 
-537 TPPPARDGT
+537 
-546 SG
+546 

>member
-27 GNYTLKFALSMYVL
+27 GNYTFKFALSMYVL

-87 SGLSVLAVGL
+87 SGLSVLAAGL

-180 FWLTALLECMIRLE
+180 FWLTALLECMIHLE

-283 LGKKLRVRDMAAI
+283 LGKKLRVRDLSAI
-296 FLSFGLSLFPIGFSF
+296 FLSFGLSLFPIGLSF

-369 QPVGQVVYGALFDCF
+369 QPAGQVVYGALFDCF

-408 FLKRMAAAE
+408 FLKRMEAAE
-417 KNKKD
+417 
-422 ICKSRC
+422 
-428 PFSDGGDDR
+428 
-437 DRTDDLLNAIQTRSQ
+437 
-452 LSYTPIFTCR
+452 
-462 AAGPA
+462 
-467 TQRRILYPP
+467 
-476 LPHLSSIF
+476 
-484 FLFFWPLLQRGRGR
+484 
-498 SLFLTVRAW
+498 
-507 RALSSP
+507 
-513 SPRSPEYGSGTGR
+513 
-526 SVKNS
+526 
-531 PGSVPG
+531 
-537 TPPPARDGT
+537 
-546 SG
+546 

>member
-87 SGLSVLAVGL
+87 SGLSVLAAGL

-148 VSAVTSLVTPF
+148 VSAVTSLATPF

-172 VFAAAVAC
+172 VFAAAVVC
-180 FWLTALLECMIRLE
+180 FWLTALLECMIHLE

-220 REQPDILKLLLLA
+220 WEQPDILKLLLLA

-350 PEQLMG
+350 PKQLMG

-369 QPVGQVVYGALFDCF
+369 QPVGQMVYGALFDCF

-408 FLKRMAAAE
+408 FLKRMEAAE
-417 KNKKD
+417 
-422 ICKSRC
+422 
-428 PFSDGGDDR
+428 
-437 DRTDDLLNAIQTRSQ
+437 
-452 LSYTPIFTCR
+452 
-462 AAGPA
+462 
-467 TQRRILYPP
+467 
-476 LPHLSSIF
+476 
-484 FLFFWPLLQRGRGR
+484 
-498 SLFLTVRAW
+498 
-507 RALSSP
+507 
-513 SPRSPEYGSGTGR
+513 
-526 SVKNS
+526 
-531 PGSVPG
+531 
-537 TPPPARDGT
+537 
-546 SG
+546 

>member
-71 ADRAN
+71 ADRAY

-87 SGLSVLAVGL
+87 SGLSVLAAGL

-172 VFAAAVAC
+172 VFAAAVVC
-180 FWLTALLECMIRLE
+180 FWLTALLECMIHLE

-207 VREDLAVSAHFLR
+207 VREDLALSAHFLR

-283 LGKKLRVRDMAAI
+283 LGKKLRVRDLSAI
-296 FLSFGLSLFPIGFSF
+296 FLSFGLSLFPIGLSF
-311 LLPVGRMARYGVL
+311 LLPVGRMARYRVL
-324 LFFFCVCQLGVCIFS
+324 LLFFCVCQLGVCIFS

-350 PEQLMG
+350 PKQLMG

-395 GMLICLIAVASRG
+395 GVLICLIAVASRG
-408 FLKRMAAAE
+408 FLKRMEAAE
-417 KNKKD
+417 
-422 ICKSRC
+422 
-428 PFSDGGDDR
+428 
-437 DRTDDLLNAIQTRSQ
+437 
-452 LSYTPIFTCR
+452 
-462 AAGPA
+462 
-467 TQRRILYPP
+467 
-476 LPHLSSIF
+476 
-484 FLFFWPLLQRGRGR
+484 
-498 SLFLTVRAW
+498 
-507 RALSSP
+507 
-513 SPRSPEYGSGTGR
+513 
-526 SVKNS
+526 
-531 PGSVPG
+531 
-537 TPPPARDGT
+537 
-546 SG
+546 

>member
-87 SGLSVLAVGL
+87 SGLSVLAAGL

-141 GNAVVSQ
+141 GNAVVGQ

-172 VFAAAVAC
+172 VFAAAVVC
-180 FWLTALLECMIRLE
+180 FWLTALLECMIHLE
-194 YQKPPRTAGIGAI
+194 HQKPPRTAGIGAI

-350 PEQLMG
+350 PKQLMG

-395 GMLICLIAVASRG
+395 GVLICLIAVASRG
-408 FLKRMAAAE
+408 FLKRMEAAE
-417 KNKKD
+417 
-422 ICKSRC
+422 
-428 PFSDGGDDR
+428 
-437 DRTDDLLNAIQTRSQ
+437 
-452 LSYTPIFTCR
+452 
-462 AAGPA
+462 
-467 TQRRILYPP
+467 
-476 LPHLSSIF
+476 
-484 FLFFWPLLQRGRGR
+484 
-498 SLFLTVRAW
+498 
-507 RALSSP
+507 
-513 SPRSPEYGSGTGR
+513 
-526 SVKNS
+526 
-531 PGSVPG
+531 
-537 TPPPARDGT
+537 
-546 SG
+546 

>member
-87 SGLSVLAVGL
+87 SGLSVLAAGL

-159 LGSLFYTAFGIGP
+159 WGSLFYTAFGIGP
-172 VFAAAVAC
+172 VFAAVVC
-180 FWLTALLECMIRLE
+180 FWLTALLECMIHLE
-194 YQKPPRTAGIGAI
+194 HQKPPRTAGIGAI
-207 VREDLAVSAHFLR
+207 VREDLALSAHFLR

-283 LGKKLRVRDMAAI
+283 LGKKLRVRDLSAI

-311 LLPVGRMARYGVL
+311 LLPVGTMARYGVL

-369 QPVGQVVYGALFDCF
+369 QPVGQLVYGALFDCF

-408 FLKRMAAAE
+408 FLKRMEAAE
-417 KNKKD
+417 
-422 ICKSRC
+422 
-428 PFSDGGDDR
+428 
-437 DRTDDLLNAIQTRSQ
+437 
-452 LSYTPIFTCR
+452 
-462 AAGPA
+462 
-467 TQRRILYPP
+467 
-476 LPHLSSIF
+476 
-484 FLFFWPLLQRGRGR
+484 
-498 SLFLTVRAW
+498 
-507 RALSSP
+507 
-513 SPRSPEYGSGTGR
+513 
-526 SVKNS
+526 
-531 PGSVPG
+531 
-537 TPPPARDGT
+537 
-546 SG
+546 